1 MISFHFIMVI
11 LYRVIFYFIPFYSIS
26 FYFILFYFIL
36 FYFILFYFILFYT
49 ISFIIFFLH
58 FVEIKD
64 VLNISLQFSSSLM
77 FIMISDNLKALQ
89 VCLIIIS

>member
-26 FYFILFYFIL
+26 FYFILFYS
-36 FYFILFYFILFYT
+36 ILFYT

>member
-26 FYFILFYFIL
+26 FYFILFYS
-36 FYFILFYFILFYT
+36 ILFYT

-89 VCLIIIS
+89 VCLIIS